1 MAIYSLAFSVQKAPP
16 IMLRKRHVLILLRDQ
31 NSQYILGRKNIYPP
45 GITRMVGGGVEEHEP
60 FFAAAARELY
70 EELKYSAPRKSLIEL
85 ARVNALITDADQKKY
100 QFNTAIYFVQL
111 DKRPI
116 SPGDDLDDIARLS
129 DPEFLSLIQ
138 KYKQLSKEIDSR
150 FGFAWY
156 DYGQLYSQ
164 IHQIAWQSL
173 RKRDEQKH
181 RLI

>member
-16 IMLRKRHVLILLRDQ
+16 IMLRKRHVLILLRDR
-31 NSQYILGRKNIYPP
+31 NNQYILGRKNIYPP

-70 EELKYSAPRKSLIEL
+70 EELKYSVPRRELIEL
-85 ARVNALITDADQKKY
+85 AKVNALISDADRNKY
-100 QFNTAIYFVQL
+100 QFNTVIYFVQL
-111 DKRPI
+111 DKKPI
-116 SPGDDLDDIARLS
+116 SPGDDLDGIIRLS
-129 DPEFLSLIQ
+129 DPDFLSLIQ
-138 KYKQLSKEIDSR
+138 KYKQLPKEIDPK

-164 IHQIAWQSL
+164 IHQIAWESL

-181 RLI
+181 QLI